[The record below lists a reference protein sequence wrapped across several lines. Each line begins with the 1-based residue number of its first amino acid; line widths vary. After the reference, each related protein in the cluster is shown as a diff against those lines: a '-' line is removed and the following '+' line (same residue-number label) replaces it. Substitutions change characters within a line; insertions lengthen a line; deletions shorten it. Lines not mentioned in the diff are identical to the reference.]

1 MCRDPTPQRLVLLRR
16 VAKAAAG
23 LGPWTAAAREALPLH
38 AATHLRL
45 VGALRELH
53 LHVQLLLLAADL
65 PGQGRAGWVLPYG
78 GGEVGVIVDR
88 LVVDADDH
96 VARLEARLR
105 RGTALLHRRDQRSLL
120 RLQLQLLRPVL

>member
-53 LHVQLLLLAADL
+53 LHVQLLALADDL
-65 PGQGRAGWVLPYG
+65 QLQGRAGLVLPYG
-78 GGEVGVIVDR
+78 AGELGVIVDR

-96 VARLEARLR
+96 VARFETRL
-105 RGTALLHRRDQRSLL
+105 GPGNAPLH
-120 RLQLQLLRPVL
+120 